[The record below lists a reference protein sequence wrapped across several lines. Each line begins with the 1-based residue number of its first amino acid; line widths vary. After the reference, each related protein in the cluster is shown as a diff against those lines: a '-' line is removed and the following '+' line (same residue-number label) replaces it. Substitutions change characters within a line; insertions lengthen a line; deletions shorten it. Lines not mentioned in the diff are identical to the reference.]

1 MLGEVLKSIGSGGP
15 VSLPCQLYEPLSVLQ
30 RSVEMFEYRGCLDKV
45 RNSVRLEYA
54 FWSAHESLSSDLG
67 L

>member
-30 RSVEMFEYRGCLDKV
+30 RSVEMFEYRGILDKV
-45 RNSVRLEYA
+45 AQTWFHTHY
-54 FWSAHESLSSDLG
+54 
-67 L
+67 